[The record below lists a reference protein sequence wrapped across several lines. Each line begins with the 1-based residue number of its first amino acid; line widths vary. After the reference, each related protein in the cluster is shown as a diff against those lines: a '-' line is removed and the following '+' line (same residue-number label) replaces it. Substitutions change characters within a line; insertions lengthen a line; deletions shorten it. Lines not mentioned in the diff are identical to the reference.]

1 MKVKNYSVRGL
12 IQQLLTSTYGKKG
25 IDEPTNVTN
34 VVVGGD
40 GNGDVK
46 IYLQVDDAIQRPQ
59 SNQEVS
65 IDQIPVG
72 SIVLIYGRRA
82 KTIARFQNYTCC
94 MCEGEKQY
102 TDVPNTQSVTLIG

>member
-12 IQQLLTSTYGKKG
+12 IQRFLVSTYGKQG
-25 IDEPTNVTN
+25 IDVQTNVTN
-34 VVVGGD
+34 VIVGDD
-40 GNGDVK
+40 GNGNVK

-72 SIVLIYGRRA
+72 STVLIYGRRA
-82 KTIARFQNYTCC
+82 KTIARFQNYTRC
-94 MCEGEKQY
+94 MCDGEKQF
-102 TDVPNTQSVTLIG
+102 TDVPNTQPVTLIG

>member
-12 IQQLLTSTYGKKG
+12 IEQLLTSTYGKQG
-25 IDEPTNVTN
+25 IDVQTNVTN

-40 GNGDVK
+40 GNGNAK
-46 IYLQVDDAIQRPQ
+46 IYLMVDDTIQRPQ

-65 IDQIPVG
+65 IDKIPVG
-72 SIVLIYGRRA
+72 STVLIYGRRA

-94 MCEGEKQY
+94 MCEGEKQC
-102 TDVPNTQSVTLIG
+102 TDVPNTQPVTLIG